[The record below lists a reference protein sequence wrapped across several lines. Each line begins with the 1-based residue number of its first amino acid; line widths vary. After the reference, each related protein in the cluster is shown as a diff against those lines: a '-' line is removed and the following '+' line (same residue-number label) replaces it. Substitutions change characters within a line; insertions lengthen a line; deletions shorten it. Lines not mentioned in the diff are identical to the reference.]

1 MKGKTDLALNSAR
14 VLFWLLPL
22 LSLQVSE
29 NIISYGEELR
39 KGLNFFMS
47 VGISVWF

>member
-29 NIISYGEELR
+29 NIILYGEELR